1 VNEQRCLQLEL
12 QESQWN
18 FTAQSMIIKL
28 CWTLEACQQIIY
40 KVLDESH
47 YTTVVKHDFAKLLAA
62 GFIRL
67 VEQA

>member
-1 VNEQRCLQLEL
+1 MEFHCTEHD
-12 QESQWN
+12 
-18 FTAQSMIIKL
+18 IKL

-47 YTTVVKHDFAKLLAA
+47 YATVVKHDFGKLLAA

>member
-1 VNEQRCLQLEL
+1 MFAVGITRI
-12 QESQWN
+12 
-18 FTAQSMIIKL
+18 SMEFHCTEHDIKL

-47 YTTVVKHDFAKLLAA
+47 YATVVKHDFGKLLAA

>member
-1 VNEQRCLQLEL
+1 
-12 QESQWN
+12 
-18 FTAQSMIIKL
+18 MIIKL